1 IVEYPDPKGEWWEEI
16 LMASG
21 NVKESILNE
30 ELGEARQL
38 YNAIK
43 KATQLERIQC
53 RMEPIVIE

>member
-1 IVEYPDPKGEWWEEI
+1 
-16 LMASG
+16 MASG

-38 YNAIK
+38 YDAIK